1 MSWLKKQVNK
11 SENFDQA
18 IAVGIAIGI
27 VLGIAI
33 NLYQTSSVVMVER
46 VYAEEAEVVVPV
58 EVMVEVVYSTEDI
71 ERKIRETFIE
81 TPNTAVAVGKSES
94 GESLKADA
102 YNPEW
107 HYDRHGNKICQGSY
121 GVMQIA
127 CVHHLENPEALFD
140 VEFNLAKAREIY
152 NNEGWQPWGGYTS
165 GGHKKYLE

>member
-11 SENFDQA
+11 SKNFDQA
-18 IAVGIAIGI
+18 IAVGLAGGI
-27 VLGIAI
+27 LMGIFI
-33 NLYQTSSVVMVER
+33 NVYHSSSVEI
-46 VYAEEAEVVVPV
+46 VYAKEAEVVVPV
-58 EVMVEVVYSTEDI
+58 EVMVEVVYTTEDI

-127 CVHHLENPEALFD
+127 CVHHLEDPEALFD

-152 NNEGWQPWGGYTS
+152 NSEGWRPWGGYTS